1 LCGIVRS
8 LLSAERGSARPGI
21 EAQAGVERAARS
33 EAGRSAETMALERAE
48 REDVATQDGQGIAT
62 RRVAAL
68 RARLAGQELEP
79 SVCDLL
85 AEEGAEKMKAVQM
98 AARLGRP
105 VGEVYEALSR
115 VRRYMGTIVAIERD
129 EERDEGLRSVE
140 DQP

>member
-1 LCGIVRS
+1 
-8 LLSAERGSARPGI
+8 
-21 EAQAGVERAARS
+21 
-33 EAGRSAETMALERAE
+33 MALERAE
-48 REDVATQDGQGIAT
+48 REDVATQDEQGIAT